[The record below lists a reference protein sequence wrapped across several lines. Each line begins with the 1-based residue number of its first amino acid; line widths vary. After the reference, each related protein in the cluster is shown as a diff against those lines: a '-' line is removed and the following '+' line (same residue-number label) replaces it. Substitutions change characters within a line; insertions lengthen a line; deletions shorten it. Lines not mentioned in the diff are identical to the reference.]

1 LAREAMTRDP
11 EVLRHYLDTWR
22 DRLDPDISWS
32 LEQAYLRHSGRTD
45 ELASHL
51 VAARGEF
58 NNGGSGMLMPVAG
71 LRGYGRLLQGA
82 RIAPQEAH
90 DLSAAAARIGRL
102 PSREW
107 NIVLLEAQ
115 AALFSGDRKRAVD
128 QAKLALALMTVE
140 RDALLG
146 PQNMA
151 EAATVL
157 AWADEGE
164 ESVQIVRRVI
174 DSGTSFL
181 GWAMVRDPLLAV
193 PLAGNPAFEALKREV
208 DPPN

>member
-1 LAREAMTRDP
+1 M
-11 EVLRHYLDTWR
+11 
-22 DRLDPDISWS
+22 
-32 LEQAYLRHSGRTD
+32 
-45 ELASHL
+45 
-51 VAARGEF
+51 
-58 NNGGSGMLMPVAG
+58 
-71 LRGYGRLLQGA
+71 LQGA
-82 RIAPQEAH
+82 RSAPEEAH

-107 NIVLLEAQ
+107 NVVLLEAQ

-128 QAKLALALMTVE
+128 QAKRALALMTVE

-157 AWADEGE
+157 AWAGEGRAA
-164 ESVQIVRRVI
+164 VPILRRVI
-174 DSGTSFL
+174 EVPSAYV
-181 GWAMVRDPLLAV
+181 GWALVRDPLLAV